1 MALLEAI
8 NAARPTNN
16 KSVCGVRRVLMGL
29 SGADASDLKA
39 ALENP
44 AIEHTAIAKGVAVAL
59 GLKLAPPSV
68 GRHRK
73 GECSCQ

>member
-1 MALLEAI
+1 MRRSPC
-8 NAARPTNN
+8 AAGTQR
-16 KSVCGVRRVLMGL
+16 GGFVRRVLQGL
-29 SGADASDLKA
+29 SAADSSDLKS
-39 ALENP
+39 ALDNP

-59 GLKLAPPSV
+59 GIKLATSSV

>member
-1 MALLEAI
+1 MALLDAI
-8 NAARPTNN
+8 NAARPTNS
-16 KSVCGVRRVLMGL
+16 KAVCGVRRVLQGL
-29 SGADASDLKA
+29 SAADSSDLKS
-39 ALENP
+39 ALDNP